1 MSNNYLGGYIY
12 LSERGNKYKKI
23 VCALLLT
30 SILLVVM
37 TGCNKQDQIAD
48 SHMNLMDGKI
58 LEIRDGN
65 ILLLETT
72 KASLDY
78 KQGEKVLV
86 HYGTTYKV
94 DPHNLEAGATLY
106 SPIINDIISVQYWP
120 EEVTQKDGYD
130 LIEGSEVTK
139 YIND

>member
-1 MSNNYLGGYIY
+1 MPD
-12 LSERGNKYKKI
+12 RGIIIKKL
-23 VCALLLT
+23 VCVLLLT

-37 TGCNKQDQIAD
+37 TGCNNQDQIAD
-48 SHMNLMDGKI
+48 RHMNIIEGKVV
-58 LEIRDGN
+58 EIRDGN
-65 ILLLETT
+65 VLLLETT
-72 KASLDY
+72 KERHGY
-78 KQGEKVLV
+78 KKGDKVLV

-106 SPIINDIISVQYWP
+106 SPIINDIIGVQYWP

-139 YIND
+139 YISD